1 MADLPDDL
9 DQRIAALSSNRES
22 GASAILDEVL
32 AILGTARERGILT
45 RPLARSLTGAQP
57 SMAPVW
63 NAALAAIASDRH
75 PERFDRFVRQ
85 VAHASDALR
94 RFALECWS
102 LEPPRSALHLVTI
115 SMSRAVLTVVDA
127 ARTRGEVRVS
137 CSESRPALEGRRLA
151 SHLAAQGVPV
161 AYFSDAAIG
170 AALASAHAVVVGADA
185 IGPEW
190 IINKAGT
197 RMLAAAA
204 HHQGI
209 PVYVAATRDKFV
221 HRAVAARLTL
231 REGAPADIWET
242 PPAGVEARN
251 PYFETIPLDLVS
263 LVISDAGLLGAA
275 LIPDVCASLH
285 DPEILDALRWLGE

>member
-1 MADLPDDL
+1 
-9 DQRIAALSSNRES
+9 
-22 GASAILDEVL
+22 
-32 AILGTARERGILT
+32 
-45 RPLARSLTGAQP
+45 
-57 SMAPVW
+57 
-63 NAALAAIASDRH
+63 
-75 PERFDRFVRQ
+75 
-85 VAHASDALR
+85 
-94 RFALECWS
+94 
-102 LEPPRSALHLVTI
+102 
-115 SMSRAVLTVVDA
+115 
-127 ARTRGEVRVS
+127 VS

-151 SHLAAQGVPV
+151 ARLAAQGVPV
-161 AYFSDAAIG
+161 TCYSDAAIG

-190 IINKAGT
+190 LINKAGT

-221 HRAVAARLTL
+221 GRAVATRLTL
-231 REGAPADIWET
+231 REGSPAEIWET
-242 PPAGVEARN
+242 PPSGVEARN

-285 DPEILDALRWLGE
+285 DPDILDALRWLAE